1 MHRIDSRAWLLV
13 FTCCLSLLGGCGS
26 DRPKTVKV
34 TGRVTFRGES
44 MPGPG
49 VLYFVPMD
57 VAEGLPHRPGTARF
71 EQDGRFAVGSF
82 EMDDGLV
89 PGDYR
94 VHVQCWEVAP
104 QEVVPEEEA
113 PAPISFIPTRY
124 GDTAT
129 SGLSVSVPADRREVE
144 VRFELT
150 D

>member
-1 MHRIDSRAWLLV
+1 MYRLTPTACFFLITACLLP
-13 FTCCLSLLGGCGS
+13 LAGCRS

-49 VLYFVPMD
+49 VLYFIPME
-57 VAEGLPHRPGTARF
+57 VKEGLPRRPGTARF

-89 PGDYR
+89 PGEYR

-104 QEVVPEEEA
+104 QEVGPGEEA